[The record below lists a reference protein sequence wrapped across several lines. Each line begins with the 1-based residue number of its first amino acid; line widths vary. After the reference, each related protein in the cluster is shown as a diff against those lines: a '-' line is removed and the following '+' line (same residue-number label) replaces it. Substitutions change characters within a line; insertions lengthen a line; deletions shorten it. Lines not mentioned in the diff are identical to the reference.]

1 MQRAGIAIAAG
12 RTAVCRA
19 YRIGSDRIGSDRIGS
34 DRIGSDRMGECATG
48 RPVRLHCRLCGC
60 AVYEGEFG
68 ADCMHGRGSYFFARG
83 DKCEQSAQ
91 PKVPLASYTT
101 GLAT

>member
-12 RTAVCRA
+12 RTALCLSACR
-19 YRIGSDRIGSDRIGS
+19 GSDRIGSDRIGWANV
-34 DRIGSDRMGECATG
+34 RRAG
-48 RPVRLHCRLCGC
+48 RLHCRLCGC